1 MYQESHPLWLELRG
15 RPSGW
20 SYVVVVV
27 SYVADL
33 LVVSYVA
40 DLLVVSYVADLL
52 VGATWPTL
60 GLEPSGQTQFLLNK
74 TSVNF
79 LLSLFPLLSPPS
91 FCLLSSCR
99 LRVVLRATKKR
110 IYLVVDQNKKINL
123 VYTRL
128 RNRPPPFKVK

>member
-1 MYQESHPLWLELRG
+1 MWLELRG

-40 DLLVVSYVADLL
+40 DLLV
-52 VGATWPTL
+52 GATWPTL
-60 GLEPSGQTQFLLNK
+60 ELEPSGQTQLLLNK
-74 TSVNF
+74 TIVNF

-110 IYLVVDQNKKINL
+110 IYLVVDQNKKNQPGL
-123 VYTRL
+123 HQTQ
-128 RNRPPPFKVK
+128 K